1 MTTLAACPDSL
12 PPTWKPSLGFRVER
26 FLIRLVAHSAEEGVP
41 PALYAATADL
51 PGDSRVGPH
60 RLWGMR
66 GAPTLVGRAA
76 RARDGPAARRL

>member
-26 FLIRLVAHSAEEGVP
+26 FLIGLVAHSAEEGTLP
-41 PALYAATADL
+41 TLYAATADL
-51 PGDSRVGPH
+51 PGDSHVGPD

-66 GAPTLVGRAA
+66 GAQTGRPSA
-76 RARDGPAARRL
+76 